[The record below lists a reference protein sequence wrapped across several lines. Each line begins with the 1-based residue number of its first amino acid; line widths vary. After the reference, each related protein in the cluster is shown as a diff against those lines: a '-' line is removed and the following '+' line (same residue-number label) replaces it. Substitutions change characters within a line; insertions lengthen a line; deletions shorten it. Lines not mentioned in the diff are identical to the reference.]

1 MNAIILAAGNSS
13 RMYAGGAVLHKA
25 VLPIMNIPNIERTIV
40 LLNLI
45 DVQEIIIAVPQN
57 NFDMDYLSKKYN
69 CKIIHIPNTVK
80 NTLGTIG
87 CLLKYIDDTFIIEG
101 DVVCA
106 KNIFCRFDK
115 SIYYVMKYENPE
127 PDEWNIITD
136 ANNRIRSF
144 SIGTHN
150 SPAIFG
156 ISFWSDKDCKVLR
169 NHIEQKLKYLPVD
182 DPNIFWDNYVEEILS
197 DINIQAYEIS
207 SKSGCEMNTYI
218 EYEQANKLCLNSVST
233 FFDDVIF
240 SLQNIDFRIQRSI
253 DKSLNISFLK
263 KLIFNMEENT
273 DLSLSNYE
281 MWYAIDEMVYIV
293 LNNNRKVA
301 FFSFV
306 VEKKFVLLR
315 RLYVESDCRQIGIG
329 KKIITYV
336 YFYAKSL
343 NKELRVNVYDK
354 KAAAFYSQFDST
366 LLFSTYCINLNI

>member
-13 RMYAGGAVLHKA
+13 RMYAGGAVQHKA
-25 VLPIMNIPNIERTIV
+25 VLPIMNIPNIERTIIF
-40 LLNLI
+40 LNLI
-45 DVQEIIIAVPQN
+45 DVQEIIIAVSQSN
-57 NFDMDYLSKKYN
+57 HDMDYLANKYN

-87 CLLKYIDDTFIIEG
+87 YLLKYINDTFIIEG

-115 SIYYVMKYENPE
+115 SVYYVMKYENPE

-136 ANNRIRSF
+136 KNNRIRSF

-156 ISFWSDKDCKVLR
+156 ISFWSDKDCKVLI
-169 NHIEQKLKYLPVD
+169 NHLEQKIKNLPVD
-182 DPNIFWDNYVEEILS
+182 DPNIFWDNYIEEILS
-197 DINIQAYEIS
+197 DINIQSYEIS
-207 SKSGCEMNTYI
+207 SNSSCEMNTYV
-218 EYEQANKLCLNSVST
+218 EYEQANKLCLNNIFT

-240 SLQNIDFRIQRSI
+240 CLQNIDFRIQRSM

-263 KLIFNMEENT
+263 KLIFNTEKNT
-273 DLSLSNYE
+273 NLDLSNYE
-281 MWYAIDEMVYIV
+281 MWYAIDEMVYII

-306 VEKKFVLLR
+306 VEENFVLLR

-329 KKIITYV
+329 KKIITYT

-354 KAAAFYSQFDST
+354 KAVTFYSQFNST
-366 LLFSTYCINLNI
+366 LLFETYCINLDI